1 VHSRKSLT
9 ALAVSMHKEK
19 EGAKAARIKASGV
32 QTVRAVGCA
41 KWALDKIVSVL
52 RDKMYAKIG
61 KAQRSLQQ
69 AYEIFGRP
77 ANGVTK
83 SIFKAKCLELGIPLT
98 DREVGGLWLR
108 WDNDGNGVLDFY
120 EFIQHV
126 MPIDYSADQWYM
138 KRADAIR
145 RKQLRDESEMK
156 IKYRPIASGTNKGP
170 GLIPL
175 DPDGHF
181 PKSMEKA
188 RWNLDKIEIM
198 IRDKIIQRCKR
209 ASREYASAYI
219 LFGRPAGGMSKA
231 QLKEKIGLLG
241 LQLTDG
247 ELTALMDRYDS
258 NKSGLIDVD
267 ELFANIMPKDY
278 PTKPWNLVRADEQY
292 TELKRREVEPVD
304 AAPKHLPRSMRA
316 AEWRLDVPMI
326 ERAVEAKLMG
336 QARKATDQ
344 KRHTYRTFFNNKLE
358 ISYPDFKEKLRMLG
372 YVLSERQ
379 MEDMY
384 EKYDPNA
391 KGYIDF
397 SDFVNNVTT
406 SSYPDVPWYIRRA
419 EQQRQV
425 EHAKKHGLP
434 VYRTKGA
441 NAIDISVYRLGPSTQ
456 G

>member
-1 VHSRKSLT
+1 M
-9 ALAVSMHKEK
+9 AVTLHKEK
-19 EGAKAARIKASGV
+19 QEAQTRSLHKSGKERV
-32 QTVRAVGCA
+32 VRAVGSA
-41 KWALDKIVSVL
+41 AWDLDKIVAVL

-83 SIFKAKCLELGIPLT
+83 TIFKDKCLELGIPLA
-98 DREVGGLWLR
+98 DSEVAGLWLR

-120 EFIQHV
+120 EFIEHV
-126 MPIDYSADQWYM
+126 MPNDYSRDQWYM

-145 RKQLRDESEMK
+145 RKQLRDEAVGK
-156 IKYRPIASGTNKGP
+156 IKGRPIACGSNKGP

-181 PKSMEKA
+181 PKSMEKS
-188 RWNLDKIEIM
+188 RWSLDKIELM

-247 ELTALMDRYDS
+247 ELVALMDRYDS
-258 NKSGLIDVD
+258 NKSGLIDVE

-292 TELKRREVEPVD
+292 GELKRREVEPVD

-316 AEWRLDVPMI
+316 REWRLDVPMI
-326 ERAVEAKLMG
+326 ERAVEDKLMG

-372 YVLSERQ
+372 YVLSNAQ
-379 MEDMY
+379 VEDMY

-406 SSYPDVPWYIRRA
+406 SSYPEVPWHIRRA

-441 NAIDISVYRLGPSTQ
+441 NAIDLSVYRLGPSTQ
-456 G
+456 